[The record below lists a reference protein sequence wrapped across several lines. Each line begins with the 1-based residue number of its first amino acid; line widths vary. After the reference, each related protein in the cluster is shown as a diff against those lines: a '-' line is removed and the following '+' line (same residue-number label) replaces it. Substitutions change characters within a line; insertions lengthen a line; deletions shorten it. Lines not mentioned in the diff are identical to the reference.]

1 VPWAEHIRVEDLILV
16 GACLLI
22 PCFLLAKVVAPS
34 SKKTAAD
41 AAKDRD
47 RMMRAAVKR
56 QKREM
61 KKRKGR
67 GSSAHVSSHL
77 GAYDVAS
84 EGGEKSAVRLLV
96 TDPLCPHLA
105 ALTLIIGGLDALY
118 GWQFLTLMEAK
129 LSAGAEAVAPDEVNN
144 EIAKYLGIV
153 S

>member
-1 VPWAEHIRVEDLILV
+1 MPWAEHIRVEDLILV
-16 GACLLI
+16 GACLLV

-67 GSSAHVSSHL
+67 GSSGHVSS
-77 GAYDVAS
+77 VSQKES
-84 EGGEKSAVRLLV
+84 EPANGSWLQHS
-96 TDPLCPHLA
+96 PCC
-105 ALTLIIGGLDALY
+105 
-118 GWQFLTLMEAK
+118 
-129 LSAGAEAVAPDEVNN
+129 
-144 EIAKYLGIV
+144 
-153 S
+153 